1 MSEEEQQV
9 SDAPRLNL
17 LRLSLDESSAKLEV
31 ESFQDDELS
40 IAARKWRLIA
50 TPLDPDGAK
59 NLTRVMQQMVQ
70 NRTAVN
76 PGILAGNSPGVKIH
90 RYLRGLGGHG
100 RAAHGDYLIECDDQ
114 WVFVMVVARA
124 PFDEFESAEI
134 DKVLATAVIAEEPAL
149 EKQVMHA
156 WLEYRQTRKPTDP
169 DGKFLISL
177 EPAPVMIGNFD
188 LFEELEDQA
197 DLSPDDDDIRHGG
210 RALDRQ
216 LIEFYVLD
224 EPLTVRCDL
233 WINREPEVSQPRE
246 LVFRSKL
253 EVAIGRIEIWS
264 ADEIYQFEV
273 ENGKYDVSIYVVERG
288 KICDDDLTDREFFR
302 RDDLERYEI
311 ILKSSG

>member
-1 MSEEEQQV
+1 MSEVEQQT

-17 LRLSLDESSAKLEV
+17 LRLALDGSPTKLEI

-40 IAARKWRLIA
+40 IAARKWRMIA

-76 PGILAGNSPGVKIH
+76 PGILAGDTPGVQIH
-90 RYLRGLGGHG
+90 RYLRGYGSHG
-100 RAAHGDYLIECDDQ
+100 RAAHGDYLIECGDD

-124 PFDEFESAEI
+124 PHDEFEAAEVER
-134 DKVLATAVIAEEPAL
+134 VLATASLAEEPAL
-149 EKQVMHA
+149 DRQVLPA
-156 WLEYRQTRKPTDP
+156 WEEFLQNRQESDP

-177 EPAPVMIGNFD
+177 EPAPIMIGNFD

-197 DLSPDDDDIRHGG
+197 DLSPDDDDVQRGG

-224 EPLTVRCDL
+224 EPLSIRCDL
-233 WINREPEVSQPRE
+233 WVNREPEVSQPRE

-264 ADEIYQFEV
+264 ADEIYQYEV
-273 ENGKYDVSIYVVERG
+273 PNGKYDASIYVVERG

-311 ILKSSG
+311 VLKPIG

>member
-9 SDAPRLNL
+9 SEAPLLNL
-17 LRLSLDESSAKLEV
+17 LRLSLDRSSLRLEV

-40 IAARKWRLIA
+40 IAAQKWRMIA

-76 PGILAGNSPGVKIH
+76 PGVLDGNAPGVKIH

-100 RAAHGDYLIECDDQ
+100 RAAHGDYLIECDDE

-124 PFDEFESAEI
+124 PFDEFESAEV
-134 DKVLATAVIAEEPAL
+134 DKVLATAMLSAEPGLDQAVL
-149 EKQVMHA
+149 PA
-156 WLEYRQTRKPTDP
+156 WLEYRGTRKSTDP

-177 EPAPVMIGNFD
+177 EPAPIMIGNFD
-188 LFEELEDQA
+188 LYEELEDQA
-197 DLSPDDDDIRHGG
+197 DLSPDDDDIRRGG

-216 LIEFYVLD
+216 LVEFYVLD
-224 EPLTVRCDL
+224 EPLSVRCDL
-233 WINREPEVSQPRE
+233 WINREPEVAQPRE

-264 ADEIYQFEV
+264 ADESFQFDV

-311 ILKSSG
+311 ILKPSG

>member
-1 MSEEEQQV
+1 MSEEEQQQTKT
-9 SDAPRLNL
+9 PRLNL
-17 LRLSLDESSAKLEV
+17 LRLSLDEASAKFEV

-40 IAARKWRLIA
+40 IAARQWRLIA

-70 NRTAVN
+70 NRTAVD
-76 PGILAGNSPGVKIH
+76 PGILAGVHPNVQVH
-90 RYLRGLGGHG
+90 RYLRGLGSHG
-100 RAAHGDYLIECDDQ
+100 RAAHGDYLVQCGDE

-124 PFDEFESAEI
+124 PHDEFDSAEI
-134 DKVLATAVIAEEPAL
+134 DRVLGSANLAAEPAL
-149 EKQVMHA
+149 QHQVLPA
-156 WLEYRQTRKPTDP
+156 WQEFLQQRKPTDP

-197 DLSPDDDDIRHGG
+197 DMSPDDDDVDRGG

-224 EPLTVRCDL
+224 EPLSIRCDL
-233 WINREPEVSQPRE
+233 WINREPDVSQPRE

-264 ADEIYQFEV
+264 ADEIYAFEIA
-273 ENGKYDVSIYVVERG
+273 NGKYDASIFVIERG
-288 KICDDDLTDREFFR
+288 KICDDDLTDREFFER
-302 RDDLERYEI
+302 HDLERYEI
-311 ILKSSG
+311 ILKPSG

>member
-1 MSEEEQQV
+1 MSDVEPQL

-17 LRLSLDESSAKLEV
+17 LRLALNGGGAKLEI

-40 IAARKWRLIA
+40 IAARQWRLIA

-70 NRTAVN
+70 NRTAVD
-76 PGILAGNSPGVKIH
+76 PGILAGDQPGVQIR
-90 RYLRGLGGHG
+90 RYLRGLGSKG
-100 RAAHGDYLIECDDQ
+100 RAAHGDYLIQCGDE

-124 PFDEFESAEI
+124 PHDEFDSAEV
-134 DKVLATAVIAEEPAL
+134 DRVLRTAQLSEQPAL
-149 EKQVMHA
+149 DRQVQPA
-156 WLEYRQTRKPTDP
+156 WQEYLENRQPKDP

-197 DLSPDDDDIRHGG
+197 DLSPDDDDVMRGG

-224 EPLTVRCDL
+224 DPLSIRCDL

-246 LVFRSKL
+246 LVFRAKL
-253 EVAIGRIEIWS
+253 EVAIGRLEIWS
-264 ADEIYQFEV
+264 ADEIYQYDIP
-273 ENGKYDVSIYVVERG
+273 NGKYDVSIFVIERG
-288 KICDDDLTDREFFR
+288 KICDDDLTDREYFR

-311 ILKSSG
+311 VLKANG